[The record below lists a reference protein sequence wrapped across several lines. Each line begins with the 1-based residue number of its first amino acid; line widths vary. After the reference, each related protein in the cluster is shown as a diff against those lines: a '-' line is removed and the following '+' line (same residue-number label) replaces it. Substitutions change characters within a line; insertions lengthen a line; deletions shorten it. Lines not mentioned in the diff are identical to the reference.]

1 MYKQEIS
8 AIASKRANG
17 AEAGTPEFMSTF
29 QAAVTDFMSGLD
41 EERRSALEVERLKW
55 QTRGQPPDVQRR
67 TAERL
72 AHTYFEK
79 SAQVQYNN
87 MGMRSIVL
95 ETHRNKAG
103 MKLFQV

>member
-1 MYKQEIS
+1 
-8 AIASKRANG
+8 
-17 AEAGTPEFMSTF
+17 MSTF
-29 QAAVTDFMSGLD
+29 QAAITDFMSRLD
-41 EERRSALEVERLKW
+41 EEQCSALEVERLAW
-55 QTRGQPPDVQRR
+55 QKKGQPPEVQRR

-79 SAQVQYNN
+79 SAQVQYND

-103 MKLFQV
+103 MKLFQL